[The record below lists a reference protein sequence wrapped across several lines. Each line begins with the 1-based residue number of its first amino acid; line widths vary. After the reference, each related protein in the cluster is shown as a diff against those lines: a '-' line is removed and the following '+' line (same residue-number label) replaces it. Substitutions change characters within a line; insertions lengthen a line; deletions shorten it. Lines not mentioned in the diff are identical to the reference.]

1 MSANVLFLLCDS
13 PNSYN
18 PLEGPNENPEA
29 ELPLTAG
36 EYIYIYGD
44 MDEDGFF
51 EGRTVVGLPCPVS
64 CLYCSWRLLSVQ
76 SCCSA
81 HSIHPSFPDS
91 AEGCS
96 EIWDSQQG
104 KEKVTG
110 LEKAIW

>member
-1 MSANVLFLLCDS
+1 MLCS

-51 EGRTVVGLPCPVS
+51 EGRTIVGITLSILPAFLSLKTSVLPALS
-64 CLYCSWRLLSVQ
+64 LSTLLPPQLFRL
-76 SCCSA
+76 SA
-81 HSIHPSFPDS
+81 K
-91 AEGCS
+91 GCS
-96 EIWDSQQG
+96 EIWDSWRGERHDWPGEGQG
-104 KEKVTG
+104 
-110 LEKAIW
+110 L